1 MRTHGPWKYQAN
13 DFYYRNYT
21 FAVGSK
27 YKLGKRNYLT
37 ADLSYGRY
45 GYFYDY
51 KLNEH
56 TDYFLDNDRHERI
69 TYFAGQ
75 RIKQSIQKQILGQV
89 KVYFILERIIF

>member
-37 ADLSYGRY
+37 ADLS
-45 GYFYDY
+45 
-51 KLNEH
+51 
-56 TDYFLDNDRHERI
+56 
-69 TYFAGQ
+69 
-75 RIKQSIQKQILGQV
+75 
-89 KVYFILERIIF
+89 

>member
-1 MRTHGPWKYQAN
+1 MILMLIG
-13 DFYYRNYT
+13 
-21 FAVGSK
+21 V
-27 YKLGKRNYLT
+27 YLT

-75 RIKQSIQKQILGQV
+75 RINGSAV
-89 KVYFILERIIF
+89 TVNVMR